1 MSIWWEVRTLNR
13 LLSAEWKRLWNSL
26 IFRIGMLFS
35 AGLAIFIVAVRWL
48 DVRNHPQYYAE
59 LSADYASVDG
69 VLFMGVLYL
78 IFVYAV
84 LVPVFVGK
92 EYSDGTIRNKLI
104 AGKNRVQ
111 IYFSEFLV
119 CTFANFL
126 MYLLYLAVMLVFGG
140 RVLGI
145 RVLQPVDILKYTL
158 ADLAAILAFT
168 AFLTAVTI
176 VAANKAA
183 SAIVCLL
190 TTFVL
195 LIAGITILQNL
206 SAPEF
211 YEADSYEVNA
221 SGENVSMQPEMNP
234 NPHYVRGTKRKVYTF
249 LNDFL
254 PVSQLYQIGMES
266 VDSFGRMAAY
276 DGLLVVLA
284 TGAGIFLFER
294 KNLN

>member
-26 IFRIGMLFS
+26 VFRLGMLFS
-35 AGLAIFIVAVRWL
+35 AGLAIFIVAARWL

-59 LSADYASVDG
+59 LSADYVSVDG

-84 LVPVFVGK
+84 LVPVFVGT

-126 MYLLYLAVMLVFGG
+126 IYLLYLAVMLVLGG

-158 ADLAAILAFT
+158 ADLAAIIAFT

-176 VAANKAA
+176 VVANKAA

-211 YEADSYEVNA
+211 YESDSYEVNA
-221 SGENVSMQPEMNP
+221 SGEVVPMQPEKNP

-254 PVSQLYQIGMES
+254 PVSQLYQVGMES

-276 DGLLVVLA
+276 DGLLVVLV
-284 TGAGIFLFER
+284 TGVGIFLFER